1 MTNVSVVI
9 PTYNRCGLLPRALA
23 SVFDQSVS
31 IHEVIVVDDGSTDGT
46 LHYLND
52 LASREPRLRI
62 VQLDH
67 GGANRARNAGI
78 SKATGFWVAFLDS
91 DDWWEPT
98 KVQRQLDALAAEP
111 AAVAA
116 YTGLLLHGKNG
127 QRIANPKK
135 APSLMDLRCYNT
147 LSSTSSALIRR
158 DAIDQVHGF
167 DPELPSCQDWDLW
180 FRLRSI
186 GPFVV
191 IREPLT
197 HYDAGNHSR
206 ITNDISAVLAGHE
219 ALFNRL
225 RDGVSGFSSS
235 RRIRAW
241 HKITLANVMR
251 SRRRPLLALSY
262 CAKALAIWPVPFAL
276 KFAWLVLRDEI
287 YRLPTLLKRTK
298 NLAEPNSP

>member
-1 MTNVSVVI
+1 MTSVSVVI

-23 SVFDQSVS
+23 SVFDQSVPVQ
-31 IHEVIVVDDGSTDGT
+31 EVIVVDDGSTDGT
-46 LHYLND
+46 LDYLSD
-52 LASREPRLRI
+52 LALLEPRLRI
-62 VQLDH
+62 VQVDH

-78 SKATGFWVAFLDS
+78 SSATGKWVAFLDS
-91 DDWWEPT
+91 DDWWDST
-98 KVQRQLDALAAEP
+98 KVERQLGVLAADP
-111 AAVAA
+111 AAIAA
-116 YTGLLLHGKNG
+116 FTGLLIHSANRE
-127 QRIANPKK
+127 RIANPKR

-158 DAIDQVHGF
+158 DAIDRVKGF
-167 DPELPSCQDWDLW
+167 DPDLPSCQDWDLW
-180 FRLRSI
+180 FRLRGI
-186 GPFVV
+186 GRFKVV
-191 IREPLT
+191 REPLT
-197 HYDAGNHSR
+197 HYDGGNHSR
-206 ITNDISAVLAGHE
+206 ITNNLPAVVAGHE
-219 ALFNRL
+219 ALFERL
-225 RDGVSGFSSS
+225 RDGVNGFSSS

-298 NLAEPNSP
+298 NLATPSSP